1 MTFAGSTSRCGS
13 LHLAGQSG
21 TQKSHA
27 TCAPVVVAM
36 WCSRCRIAMAAVRR
50 GDLQQ
55 PVDAFVTQLAKDG
68 WLER

>member
-1 MTFAGSTSRCGS
+1 
-13 LHLAGQSG
+13 
-21 TQKSHA
+21 
-27 TCAPVVVAM
+27 M